1 MALYSFLQ
9 AFGLSTATGLNAY
22 IPLLVVGI
30 MARLDWLQLQEP
42 YSIITHPLVLIVL
55 TVLAILDFVGDKIPA
70 VDHMLHAAGMVI
82 TPIAGALVFIAANS
96 AVGDLNPLLSGI
108 AGLLVAGTTHT
119 VRASVRPVA
128 TAATAGTANPVLSF
142 LEDVS
147 SFILA
152 ILAVLLPFIAVVIIV
167 IMAVVLFFVLRRTM
181 GIWKRARSG

>member
-30 MARLDWLQLQEP
+30 MARLDWIQLQEP
-42 YSIITHPLVLIVL
+42 YSVIAHPLVLIVL
-55 TVLAILDFVGDKIPA
+55 AVLAILDFVGDKIPA

-82 TPIAGALVFIAANS
+82 TPVAGALVFIAANS
-96 AVGDLNPLLSGI
+96 SVGELSPLLAGI
-108 AGLLVAGTTHT
+108 AGLIVAGTTHT

-128 TAATAGTANPVLSF
+128 TTATAGTANPVLSF
-142 LEDVS
+142 LEDVV

-152 ILAVLLPFIAVVIIV
+152 VLAVLLPIIATLLIIGL
-167 IMAVVLFFVLRRTM
+167 AVLLFVVLRRTM